1 MPSGG
6 FAISLSEYRDRVG
19 NVRSQLK
26 RKKLGALYLTNPTRI
41 LYTTGFSHISTERPL
56 AVVIPREGPIF
67 LMGPS
72 LESDHVK
79 LESRIIEEVF
89 TYPDYPGKL
98 HPIRRFAR
106 ILADKGFAKSRI
118 AIDSP
123 SGAAG
128 GYGYAGP
135 SITNVMSRAEFIDG
149 RDILDRL
156 RLVKS
161 RQEIQL
167 LRESAKWSQVA
178 HDILIENTRAGVH
191 DAVTAVKASY
201 EALAKMLNRLGS
213 KYVQLKW
220 GLSPVVVG
228 FRGQVGANSAI
239 PHSVY
244 TAKKI
249 RRGDVLVTEA
259 GVEMGGYTSE
269 LERTMIVG
277 KPSSKARKYF
287 EAMLAAREAALGR
300 FRAGAACS
308 SVDAAAREKVDKLG
322 FSETWRH
329 HTGHGIG
336 LEGHEPPWL
345 DPGDKTV
352 MRVGMVFSCEPGL
365 YVPGYAGFRHSD
377 TVEVTGSGM
386 KFITSYP
393 SSLKELTV

>member
-1 MPSGG
+1 MPARGL
-6 FAISLSEYRDRVG
+6 AISLGEHRDRVDM
-19 NVRSQLK
+19 VRSQLK
-26 RKKLGALYLTNPTRI
+26 RKRLDALYLTSPTRI

-56 AVVIPREGPIF
+56 AVVIPSENPTF
-67 LMGPS
+67 FMGPL

-79 LESRIIEEVF
+79 AESRIIEEVF
-89 TYPDYPGKL
+89 TYPDYPGKM
-98 HPIRRFAR
+98 HPIRQFAK
-106 ILADKGFAKSRI
+106 ILGDKGFAKARI
-118 AIDSP
+118 ATDSA

-128 GYGYAGP
+128 GYGYVGP
-135 SITNVMSRAEFIDG
+135 SISGVMSRAKFVDG
-149 RDILDRL
+149 RDIVDRL

-161 RQEIQL
+161 TQEIWL

-178 HDILIENTRAGVH
+178 HDILIESVKAGVH

-201 EALAKMLNRLGS
+201 EALTKMLGRLGT

-228 FRGQVGANSAI
+228 FRGQVGSNSAI

-244 TAKKI
+244 TTKKI
-249 RRGDVLVTEA
+249 RKGDVLVTEA

-277 KPSSKARKYF
+277 KPSLRARKYF
-287 EAMLAAREAALGR
+287 DAMLAAREAALGR
-300 FRAGAACS
+300 FLAGAACS
-308 SVDAAAREKVDKLG
+308 SVYAAAREKIDALWL
-322 FSETWRH
+322 SEFWRH

-345 DPGDKTV
+345 DPGDRST

-365 YVPGYAGFRHSD
+365 YIPGYAGFRHSD
-377 TVEVTGSGM
+377 TVEISGNGM
-386 KFITSYP
+386 KFITNYP
-393 SSLKELTV
+393 DSLEELSV